1 MVNINELR
9 LARDMAERA
18 HQDCLRRIRSFE
30 RLITEA
36 DPRDGD
42 DYADLLNRL
51 HALEELYSIMR
62 EIKALI
68 ESIEQKDLVVDANSL
83 ERALSSVRRSRIRA
97 YGG

>member
-1 MVNINELR
+1 MVNIDELR
-9 LARDMAERA
+9 LARDIAERA

-51 HALEELYSIMR
+51 HALEDE
-62 EIKALI
+62 
-68 ESIEQKDLVVDANSL
+68 
-83 ERALSSVRRSRIRA
+83 ERQLWFSAMQAKTAFDSADIAQRR
-97 YGG
+97 

>member
-18 HQDCLRRIRSFE
+18 HQDCLRRIGSFE

-51 HALEELYSIMR
+51 HALEDEERKLWFSAMQA
-62 EIKALI
+62 KAAF
-68 ESIEQKDLVVDANSL
+68 SAADDAQ
-83 ERALSSVRRSRIRA
+83 RR
-97 YGG
+97 